1 MPKVDAKITNEMT
14 GNSSKESSDDK
25 VYSIPAIGISSPIN
39 PKLRFGISAYGVSGL
54 GVDYRGTDLSIP
66 DAMGPGNDQKAEIA
80 TQLQV
85 MKFAPNLAYLVND
98 NLSLGLGIPVNYSAL
113 DLGAGTSFGY
123 GVGAQLGLIW
133 KAMDMI
139 SVGATYTTTQSVNHE
154 NVMDSDGDG
163 LGDENLKLAS
173 PQQFG
178 VGVAY
183 EQGPILVEVDG
194 KWINWANAEGYD
206 DFDWEDQYVVALGAQ
221 YKPNKKFAVRAGYN
235 YGNNPVKDHD
245 GDWSENPADTVD
257 VQGVDFAEANYEYLR
272 IIGFPA
278 IVEQHITLG
287 IGYEFS
293 PKFAVN
299 LGYMY
304 ALEETIE
311 STSKNDIITYESSLS
326 EQSLELGLTWR
337 F

>member
-1 MPKVDAKITNEMT
+1 
-14 GNSSKESSDDK
+14 
-25 VYSIPAIGISSPIN
+25 
-39 PKLRFGISAYGVSGL
+39 
-54 GVDYRGTDLSIP
+54 
-66 DAMGPGNDQKAEIA
+66 
-80 TQLQV
+80 
-85 MKFAPNLAYLVND
+85 
-98 NLSLGLGIPVNYSAL
+98 
-113 DLGAGTSFGY
+113 
-123 GVGAQLGLIW
+123 
-133 KAMDMI
+133 
-139 SVGATYTTTQSVNHE
+139 
-154 NVMDSDGDG
+154 
-163 LGDENLKLAS
+163 
-173 PQQFG
+173 

>member
-1 MPKVDAKITNEMT
+1 MRKFIILSLSLILVFSLSPAAFATNGTNLIGVGSISRSMGGVGIAAPQDAVNFDGTLFMPKVDAKITNEMT

-85 MKFAPNLAYLVND
+85 MKFAINLAYLVND

-139 SVGATYTTTQSVNHE
+139 SVGATYTTTQSVVL
-154 NVMDSDGDG
+154 VM
-163 LGDENLKLAS
+163 
-173 PQQFG
+173 
-178 VGVAY
+178 
-183 EQGPILVEVDG
+183 
-194 KWINWANAEGYD
+194 
-206 DFDWEDQYVVALGAQ
+206 
-221 YKPNKKFAVRAGYN
+221 R
-235 YGNNPVKDHD
+235 
-245 GDWSENPADTVD
+245 T
-257 VQGVDFAEANYEYLR
+257 
-272 IIGFPA
+272 
-278 IVEQHITLG
+278 
-287 IGYEFS
+287 
-293 PKFAVN
+293 
-299 LGYMY
+299 
-304 ALEETIE
+304 
-311 STSKNDIITYESSLS
+311 
-326 EQSLELGLTWR
+326 
-337 F
+337 